1 MVSFVTCGG
10 SDCTATVGQAAGL
23 CYRSHNAVFWK
34 RALSLLLTALTAAAV
49 SALLTR
55 AMIPWLQARGAVATE
70 NDRTM
75 HSGVVP
81 KGGGLPLLIS
91 VVAVTSAY
99 HSLTALTPPLL
110 VALVALAALSW
121 RDDVSPLPALVRF
134 PVHLGAA
141 ALFVMSLPGDVTVF
155 QGWLPFALDRAL
167 AILVLTW
174 MMNLYNFMDGI
185 NGIAGAE
192 TVAIAGG
199 YVLIGVTAATALSY
213 LPLAAALVGASA
225 GFLIW
230 NAREQAL
237 VFLGD
242 VGSVPLGF
250 LTGALMIDLA
260 TKGYW
265 AAALILPSYFLA
277 DATITLLRRLAC
289 GEKVWEAHKSHF
301 YQRAAQG
308 YGRHIPVVAWVSYAN
323 LLLVYW
329 AVEFQ
334 HANMMWAAIALAAA
348 IIVPLLLL
356 FERIGKSRPPTTGR

>member
-1 MVSFVTCGG
+1 M
-10 SDCTATVGQAAGL
+10 
-23 CYRSHNAVFWK
+23 
-34 RALSLLLTALTAAAV
+34 SLLLTALTAAAL
-49 SALLTR
+49 SALLTW

-75 HSGVVP
+75 HSGVIP

-91 VVAVTSAY
+91 VIAVTSAF
-99 HSLTALTPPLL
+99 HPLTALAPPLL
-110 VALVALAALSW
+110 AALVALAALSW
-121 RDDVSPLPALVRF
+121 RDDVRPLPAAVRF

-141 ALFVMSLPGDVTVF
+141 ALLVMTLPGDATVF
-155 QGWLPFALDRAL
+155 QGWLPFALDRMFTVIA
-167 AILVLTW
+167 LTW

-192 TVAIAGG
+192 TVAIATG
-199 YVLIGVTAATALSY
+199 YVVIGATAASSLTY
-213 LPLAAALVGASA
+213 LPFAAALAGASA
-225 GFLIW
+225 GFLVW
-230 NAREQAL
+230 NAREKAL

-260 TKGYW
+260 IKGYW

-277 DATITLLRRLAC
+277 DATITLLQRLMR
-289 GEKVWEAHKSHF
+289 GEKVWQAHKSHF

-323 LLLVYW
+323 VLLVSW

-334 HANMMWAAIALAAA
+334 QANMMWLALALAAV
-348 IIVPLLLL
+348 ILVPLLML
-356 FERIGKSRPPTTGR
+356 FDRVGKSRSSGKGP

>member
-1 MVSFVTCGG
+1 MVSFVACGA
-10 SDCTATVGQAAGL
+10 SDCTAPVGQAAGL

-34 RALSLLLTALTAAAV
+34 RALSLLLTALTSAAV
-49 SALLTR
+49 SVLLTR

-75 HSGVVP
+75 HSGVIP

-91 VVAVTSAY
+91 VVAVTSAF
-99 HSLTALTPPLL
+99 HPLTALAPPLL
-110 VALVALAALSW
+110 AALVALAALSW

-141 ALFVMSLPGDVTVF
+141 ALFVMSLPGEATVF
-155 QGWLPFALDRAL
+155 QGWLPLSLDRVLTIL
-167 AILVLTW
+167 ALTW

-199 YVLIGVTAATALSY
+199 YLLIGVTAATALSY

-225 GFLIW
+225 GFLVW
-230 NAREQAL
+230 NAREKAL

-260 TKGYW
+260 TNGYW

-277 DATITLLRRLAC
+277 DATMTLLQRLMRR
-289 GEKVWEAHKSHF
+289 EKVWQAHKSHF

-308 YGRHIPVVAWVSYAN
+308 YGRHLPVVAWVSYAN

-329 AVEFQ
+329 AVETLD
-334 HANMMWAAIALAAA
+334 ASMIWPALALTAA
-348 IIVPLLLL
+348 IIIPLLVL
-356 FERIGKSRPPTTGR
+356 FERIGKSRPPSKGP

>member
-1 MVSFVTCGG
+1 M
-10 SDCTATVGQAAGL
+10 
-23 CYRSHNAVFWK
+23 
-34 RALSLLLTALTAAAV
+34 SLIITALTAAAV
-49 SALLTR
+49 SAVLTR
-55 AMIPWLQARGAVATE
+55 AMIPWLTARGAVATE

-91 VVAVTSAY
+91 VVAVTSAF
-99 HSLTALTPPLL
+99 HPLTALALPLL
-110 VALVALAALSW
+110 AAVVALAALSW
-121 RDDVSPLPALVRF
+121 GDDVHPLPALVRL

-141 ALFVMSLPGDVTVF
+141 ALFVMSLPTDATVF

-167 AILVLTW
+167 TVIALTW

-199 YVLIGVTAATALSY
+199 YVLIGATAATALSY
-213 LPLAAALVGASA
+213 LPLAAALAGASA
-225 GFLIW
+225 GFLVW
-230 NAREQAL
+230 NCREKAL

-260 TKGYW
+260 IKGYW
-265 AAALILPSYFLA
+265 AAALVLPAYFLA
-277 DATITLLRRLAC
+277 DATITLLQRLMR
-289 GEKVWEAHKSHF
+289 GEKVWQAHKSHF

-308 YGRHIPVVAWVSYAN
+308 YGRHLPVVAWVSYAN

-334 HANMMWAAIALAAA
+334 SGTTMWLALALATV
-348 IIVPLLLL
+348 ILVPLLIL
-356 FERIGKSRPPTTGR
+356 FSRIGKSRASGKTS

>member
-1 MVSFVTCGG
+1 MVSFVTSGG
-10 SDCTATVGQAAGL
+10 SDCTPPVGQAPTL
-23 CYRSHNAVFWK
+23 CYRSLDVAFWK
-34 RALSLLLTALTAAAV
+34 RALPLLLTALAAAAV

-55 AMIPWLQARGAVATE
+55 AMIPWLQARGAVAVE

-91 VVAVTSAY
+91 VIAVTSAI
-99 HSLTALTPPLL
+99 HPLTALAPPLL
-110 VALVALAALSW
+110 AALVALAALSW
-121 RDDVSPLPALVRF
+121 RDDVSPLPAAVRF

-141 ALFVMSLPGDVTVF
+141 ALFVMSLPADATVF

-167 AILVLTW
+167 TILALTW

-199 YVLIGVTAATALSY
+199 YLIIGTTAATGLSY
-213 LPLAAALVGASA
+213 LPLAAALTGASA
-225 GFLIW
+225 GFLVW
-230 NAREQAL
+230 NCREKAL
-237 VFLGD
+237 LFLGD

-260 TKGYW
+260 IKGYW

-277 DATITLLRRLAC
+277 DATITLLRRLMR
-289 GEKVWEAHKSHF
+289 GEKVWQAHKSHY

-308 YGRHIPVVAWVSYAN
+308 YGRHLPVVAWISYAN
-323 LLLVYW
+323 LLIVYW

-334 HANMMWAAIALAAA
+334 SAAEMWLALALTAV
-348 IIVPLLLL
+348 ILVPLLIL
-356 FERIGKSRPPTTGR
+356 FDRVGKSGSLGKGP

>member
-1 MVSFVTCGG
+1 
-10 SDCTATVGQAAGL
+10 
-23 CYRSHNAVFWK
+23 
-34 RALSLLLTALTAAAV
+34 LSLLLTALAAAAV

-75 HSGVVP
+75 HTGIIP
-81 KGGGLPLLIS
+81 KGGGLPLLVS
-91 VVAVTSAY
+91 VIAVTSAF
-99 HSLTALTPPLL
+99 HPLTALAPPILA
-110 VALVALAALSW
+110 ALVALAVLSW
-121 RDDVSPLPALVRF
+121 RDDVSPLPAAVRF

-141 ALFVMSLPGDVTVF
+141 ALFVMSLPGEVTVF
-155 QGWLPFALDRAL
+155 QGWLPLALDRVLTIL
-167 AILVLTW
+167 ALTW

-199 YVLIGVTAATALSY
+199 YWLIGATAASTLSY
-213 LPLAAALVGASA
+213 LPLAATLVGASA
-225 GFLIW
+225 GFLVW
-230 NAREQAL
+230 NCREKAL

-260 TKGYW
+260 IKGYLV
-265 AAALILPSYFLA
+265 AALILPSYFLA
-277 DATITLLRRLAC
+277 DATITLLRRLMR
-289 GEKVWEAHKSHF
+289 GEKVWEAHKTHF

-308 YGRHIPVVAWVSYAN
+308 YGRHLPVVAWISYAN
-323 LLLVYW
+323 LLLIYW

-334 HANMMWAAIALAAA
+334 DGGTKWAALALAAA
-348 IIVPLLLL
+348 ILVPLLIL
-356 FERIGKSRPPTTGR
+356 FDRVGKSRSSGKST